1 MLFNIG
7 DVNIMV
13 CVGVMNEFIV
23 NISIVEM
30 GFIVFFFNVDV
41 VDLNNIKLLGV
52 MVVYMEVLEIGSNVF
67 CSEVNFIIISIIGN
81 IVVDNFGSMEF
92 NIINFGIMIDFGGN
106 SIIIVKVVLVLLLGY
121 VIMGD
126 VYKVK
131 IGFIGYIIMMD
142 EIMVFDI
149 LCEN

>member
-30 GFIVFFFNVDV
+30 GFIVFFFNVEV
-41 VDLNNIKLLGV
+41 VDLINIKLLGV

-67 CSEVNFIIISIIGN
+67 CSEVNFIIISIVGN

-131 IGFIGYIIMMD
+131 IGFIGYIIWMD
-142 EIMVFDI
+142 EIIVFDI

>member
-30 GFIVFFFNVDV
+30 GFIVFFFNVEV

-142 EIMVFDI
+142 EIIVFDI

>member
-23 NISIVEM
+23 NISIVEI
-30 GFIVFFFNVDV
+30 GFIVFFFNVEV

-67 CSEVNFIIISIIGN
+67 CSEVNFIIISIIVN

-121 VIMGD
+121 VVMGD

-131 IGFIGYIIMMD
+131 IGFIGYMIMMD

>member
-30 GFIVFFFNVDV
+30 GFIVFFFNVEV

-67 CSEVNFIIISIIGN
+67 CSEVNFIIISILGN
-81 IVVDNFGSMEF
+81 IVVDNYGSMEF

>member
-30 GFIVFFFNVDV
+30 GFIVFFFNVEV

-67 CSEVNFIIISIIGN
+67 CSEVNFIIISILGN

-121 VIMGD
+121 VIIGD

-131 IGFIGYIIMMD
+131 IWFIGYIIMMD

>member
-30 GFIVFFFNVDV
+30 GFIVFFFNVEV

-67 CSEVNFIIISIIGN
+67 CSEVNFIIISIIFN

>member
-1 MLFNIG
+1 MLFYIG

-30 GFIVFFFNVDV
+30 GFIVFFFNVEV

-67 CSEVNFIIISIIGN
+67 CSEVNFIIISIIFN

-106 SIIIVKVVLVLLLGY
+106 SIIIVKVVLVLLLGF
-121 VIMGD
+121 VVMGD

-131 IGFIGYIIMMD
+131 IGFIGYMIMMD

>member
-30 GFIVFFFNVDV
+30 GFIVFFFNVEV

-67 CSEVNFIIISIIGN
+67 CSEVNFIIISIVGN

-142 EIMVFDI
+142 EIIVFDI

>member
-30 GFIVFFFNVDV
+30 GFIVFFFNVEV

-67 CSEVNFIIISIIGN
+67 CSEVNFIIISIIFN

-121 VIMGD
+121 VVMGD

-131 IGFIGYIIMMD
+131 IGFIGYMIMMD
-142 EIMVFDI
+142 EIIVFDI

>member
-30 GFIVFFFNVDV
+30 GFIVFFFNVEV

-131 IGFIGYIIMMD
+131 IGFIGYMIMMD

>member
-30 GFIVFFFNVDV
+30 GFIVFYFNVEV

-67 CSEVNFIIISIIGN
+67 CSEVNFIIISIVGN

>member
-30 GFIVFFFNVDV
+30 GFIVFFFYVEV

-67 CSEVNFIIISIIGN
+67 CSEVNFIIISIVGN

>member
-30 GFIVFFFNVDV
+30 GFIVFFFNVEV

-67 CSEVNFIIISIIGN
+67 CSEVNFIIISIVGN

>member
-30 GFIVFFFNVDV
+30 GLIVFFFNVEV

-67 CSEVNFIIISIIGN
+67 CSEVNFIIISIVN

-121 VIMGD
+121 VVMGD

-131 IGFIGYIIMMD
+131 IGFIGYMIMMD

>member
-30 GFIVFFFNVDV
+30 GFIVFFFNVEV

-67 CSEVNFIIISIIGN
+67 CSEVDFIIISIVGN

-131 IGFIGYIIMMD
+131 IGFIGYMIMMD

>member
-30 GFIVFFFNVDV
+30 GFIVFFFNVEV

-67 CSEVNFIIISIIGN
+67 CSEVNFIIISIIVN

-131 IGFIGYIIMMD
+131 IEFIGYIIMMD

>member
-30 GFIVFFFNVDV
+30 GLIVFFFNVEV

-67 CSEVNFIIISIIGN
+67 CSEVNFIIISIVN

-106 SIIIVKVVLVLLLGY
+106 SIIIVKVVLVLLLGF
-121 VIMGD
+121 VVMGD

-131 IGFIGYIIMMD
+131 IGFIGYMIMMD

>member
-30 GFIVFFFNVDV
+30 GFIVFFFNVEV

>member
-30 GFIVFFFNVDV
+30 GFIVFFFNVEV

-67 CSEVNFIIISIIGN
+67 CSEVNFIIISIIFN

-106 SIIIVKVVLVLLLGY
+106 SIIIVKVVLVLLLGF
-121 VIMGD
+121 VVMGD

-131 IGFIGYIIMMD
+131 IGFIGYMIMMD

>member
-7 DVNIMV
+7 DVNIIV

-30 GFIVFFFNVDV
+30 GFIVFFFNVEV

-67 CSEVNFIIISIIGN
+67 CSEVNFIIISIIVN

-121 VIMGD
+121 VVMGD

-131 IGFIGYIIMMD
+131 IGFIGYMIMMD

>member
-30 GFIVFFFNVDV
+30 GFIVFFFNVEV

-67 CSEVNFIIISIIGN
+67 CSEVNFIIISIIFN

-131 IGFIGYIIMMD
+131 IGFIGYMIMMD

>member
-30 GFIVFFFNVDV
+30 GFIVFFFNVEV
-41 VDLNNIKLLGV
+41 LDLNNIKLLGV

-67 CSEVNFIIISIIGN
+67 CSEVNFIIISIIVN

-121 VIMGD
+121 VVMGD

-131 IGFIGYIIMMD
+131 IGFIGYMIMMD

>member
-30 GFIVFFFNVDV
+30 GFIVFFFNVEV

-67 CSEVNFIIISIIGN
+67 CSEVNFIIISIVGN

-131 IGFIGYIIMMD
+131 IGFIGYIIWMD
-142 EIMVFDI
+142 EIIVFDI

>member
-30 GFIVFFFNVDV
+30 GFIVFFFNVEV

-67 CSEVNFIIISIIGN
+67 CSEVNFIIISIIVN

-121 VIMGD
+121 VVMGD

-131 IGFIGYIIMMD
+131 IGFIGYMIMMD

>member
-30 GFIVFFFNVDV
+30 GFIVFFFNVEV

-67 CSEVNFIIISIIGN
+67 CSEVNFIIISILGN

-142 EIMVFDI
+142 EIIVFDI

>member
-30 GFIVFFFNVDV
+30 GFIVFYFNVEV

-67 CSEVNFIIISIIGN
+67 CSEVNFIIISIVGN

-142 EIMVFDI
+142 EIIVFDI

>member
-30 GFIVFFFNVDV
+30 GFIVFFFNVEV

-67 CSEVNFIIISIIGN
+67 CSEVNFIIISIIFN

-92 NIINFGIMIDFGGN
+92 NIINFGIMKDFGGN
-106 SIIIVKVVLVLLLGY
+106 SIIIVKVVLVLLLGF
-121 VIMGD
+121 VVMGD

-131 IGFIGYIIMMD
+131 IGFIGYMIMMD

>member
-30 GFIVFFFNVDV
+30 GFIVFFFNVEV

-67 CSEVNFIIISIIGN
+67 CSEVNFIIISIVGN

-121 VIMGD
+121 VVMGD

-142 EIMVFDI
+142 EIIVFDI

>member
-30 GFIVFFFNVDV
+30 GFIVFFFNVEV

-67 CSEVNFIIISIIGN
+67 CSEVNFIIISIIFN

-121 VIMGD
+121 VVMGD

-131 IGFIGYIIMMD
+131 IGFIGYMIMMD

>member
-30 GFIVFFFNVDV
+30 GFIVFFFNVEV

-67 CSEVNFIIISIIGN
+67 CSEVNFIIISIIVN

-106 SIIIVKVVLVLLLGY
+106 SIIIVKVVLVLLLGF
-121 VIMGD
+121 VVMGD

-131 IGFIGYIIMMD
+131 IGFIGYMIMMD

>member
-67 CSEVNFIIISIIGN
+67 CSEVNFIIISIIVN

-121 VIMGD
+121 VVMGD

-131 IGFIGYIIMMD
+131 IGFIGYMIMMD

>member
-30 GFIVFFFNVDV
+30 GFMVFFFNVEV

-67 CSEVNFIIISIIGN
+67 CSEVNFIIISIIVN

-121 VIMGD
+121 VVMGD

-131 IGFIGYIIMMD
+131 IGFIGYMIMMD

>member
-30 GFIVFFFNVDV
+30 GFIVFFFNVEV

-67 CSEVNFIIISIIGN
+67 CSEVNFIIISILGN

>member
-30 GFIVFFFNVDV
+30 GFIVFFFNVEV

-67 CSEVNFIIISIIGN
+67 CSEVNFIIISIIVN

-121 VIMGD
+121 VVMGD